1 MTEKSL
7 RFARFTVLASFVLLV
22 LSLGGSLY
30 EHLVL
35 DTVWID
41 NPSVIRGASGGA
53 TRTYF
58 WIPMHGAIT
67 LALVAALAAT
77 WKHRPARNAVLLGF
91 GLYAVMRIWTF
102 AYFVPLALEV
112 ESQTAPVL
120 SPEMREASE
129 TWVRLSMLRFPL
141 VTAAAIALG
150 AALRRLGPSRPKE
163 PVARWTI
170 PGRSEAGSAA

>member
-1 MTEKSL
+1 TGTASRRCSRPRSTARRRAPHRRRRPSMTEKSL

-91 GLYAVMRIWTF
+91 GL
-102 AYFVPLALEV
+102 
-112 ESQTAPVL
+112 
-120 SPEMREASE
+120 
-129 TWVRLSMLRFPL
+129 
-141 VTAAAIALG
+141 
-150 AALRRLGPSRPKE
+150 
-163 PVARWTI
+163 
-170 PGRSEAGSAA
+170 